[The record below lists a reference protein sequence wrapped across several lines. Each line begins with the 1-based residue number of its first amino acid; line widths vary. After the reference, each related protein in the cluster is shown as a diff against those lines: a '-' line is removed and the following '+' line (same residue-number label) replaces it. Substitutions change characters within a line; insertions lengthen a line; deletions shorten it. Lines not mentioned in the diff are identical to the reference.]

1 MCVEE
6 VPGQLGLFAPWPRTF
21 TRAHGKLLRGRA
33 IPDLAQVQTVLEKM
47 STERG
52 VGETWRFH
60 TGEGLRLA
68 LASRPPDERLVRP
81 EALAD
86 LPQMRP
92 TLHEALKR
100 AGMLAPLRPRLVPSW
115 MSADVGSCR
124 ECLAWT
130 NERDQRCASCQNW
143 AIGRPTGPCHRC
155 GRTLPLRDDHCRRCV
170 LLIAETEYDVD
181 GILLDGGDQLWF
193 GGPFALHL
201 ICTRAREG
209 GLYGRRR
216 LQIKRRAAVAAS
228 RAARPVSAHLALP
241 GQLELF
247 HLARDWNR
255 LDERRLPA
263 PTPAAKEVL
272 DGFVTHIR
280 ARGWTMQAL
289 GPSIRTLRVLLAYL
303 GGEAPLLEEDVRL
316 LARRSYFSG
325 ARVIN
330 YLRLTGRLVPDRS
343 AHAHLVRARRA
354 ADDAPVPFRP
364 LVHRWIDVLCG
375 QASQPSW
382 PLAPSTVSGYVR
394 VAAPV
399 LYAWYADGVTDLR
412 AITRSDVETALQPKR
427 GHAAVSLA
435 TALRSLFR
443 ALKREKLIFR
453 NPARSVSTASAV
465 TLPRPLP
472 DDRLQGALDR
482 MPSVRNQL
490 TFVLAAVHALSSHDQ
505 RHLLLDDLDLSRG
518 TLLVR
523 RRGKPDHTLYL
534 DDLTFRLARLWRA
547 ERHRRWPTST
557 NPYLLVTV
565 CTAVD
570 DTHPA
575 VNPQAISKPLRR
587 LGLQVGRLRMDRIL
601 DEAKHT
607 ADPVHLIRLFGL
619 SPCTA
624 MQYVRAAHPYGG
636 GPSPL

>member
-1 MCVEE
+1 M
-6 VPGQLGLFAPWPRTF
+6 
-21 TRAHGKLLRGRA
+21 
-33 IPDLAQVQTVLEKM
+33 
-47 STERG
+47 
-52 VGETWRFH
+52 
-60 TGEGLRLA
+60 
-68 LASRPPDERLVRP
+68 
-81 EALAD
+81 
-86 LPQMRP
+86 
-92 TLHEALKR
+92 
-100 AGMLAPLRPRLVPSW
+100 
-115 MSADVGSCR
+115 
-124 ECLAWT
+124 
-130 NERDQRCASCQNW
+130 
-143 AIGRPTGPCHRC
+143 
-155 GRTLPLRDDHCRRCV
+155 
-170 LLIAETEYDVD
+170 
-181 GILLDGGDQLWF
+181 
-193 GGPFALHL
+193 
-201 ICTRAREG
+201 
-209 GLYGRRR
+209 
-216 LQIKRRAAVAAS
+216 
-228 RAARPVSAHLALP
+228 
-241 GQLELF
+241 
-247 HLARDWNR
+247 
-255 LDERRLPA
+255 
-263 PTPAAKEVL
+263 
-272 DGFVTHIR
+272 
-280 ARGWTMQAL
+280 
-289 GPSIRTLRVLLAYL
+289 RVLLAYL

-316 LARRSYFSG
+316 LASRSYFSG

-354 ADDAPVPFRP
+354 ADDAPGPFRP

-394 VAAPV
+394 LAAPV

-453 NPARSVSTASAV
+453 DPARGVSTASAV

-472 DDRLQGALDR
+472 DDRLRGALDR
-482 MPSVRNQL
+482 MPSVHNQL

-523 RRGKPDHTLYL
+523 RRGKLDHTLYL

-575 VNPQAISKPLRR
+575 VNPQAITKPLRQ